1 MLSNPAFLCGRK
13 SGCDASH
20 RASNLDTHL
29 THGCIQLFR
38 HVSRVRRGCAE
49 LADYGIRTYQPLF
62 EGAPRTLAET
72 VA

>member
-1 MLSNPAFLCGRK
+1 MPDPIAYEVALQ
-13 SGCDASH
+13 GCDATH
-20 RASNLDTHL
+20 RANNSDTHL

-38 HVSRVRRGCAE
+38 HFSRVRKGCAG
-49 LADYGIRTYQPLF
+49 LADYGTHAFPPFF